1 MGAEAVH
8 VSAAVMEDGQGRVLL
23 TRRSDDG
30 DLAGAWEFPGG
41 KREPGETAQQALCRE
56 LHADLGIRVRVGAC
70 SPLLRTQHAYPHQR
84 TVLAVNTGGA
94 LQGTPPG
101 HARP

>member
-1 MGAEAVH
+1 MGAEAGH

-56 LHADLGIRVRVGAC
+56 LHEELGIRVRVGAR
-70 SPLLRTQHAYPHQR
+70 SEEHTSELQSLMRISY
-84 TVLAVNTGGA
+84 AVFCLKKQKKKHKLHNK
-94 LQGTPPG
+94 
-101 HARP
+101 H

>member
-41 KREPGETAQQALCRE
+41 KREHGETAQQALCRE
-56 LHADLGIRVRVGAC
+56 LHEELGIRVRVGARSGKRRVGKEC
-70 SPLLRTQHAYPHQR
+70 DSTCIYSGSPDLSKIKK
-84 TVLAVNTGGA
+84 VNTS
-94 LQGTPPG
+94 
-101 HARP
+101 